1 MGEVDWKV
9 GGGEWKVG
17 VGEWTWV
24 VMGGRLVGVKD

>member
-24 VMGGRLVGVKD
+24 VMSGRLVGVKD

>member
-1 MGEVDWKV
+1 MGEVDWKG